1 MHTGTEEVQALA
13 LNMGRA
19 ANAVAMRLWNFASL
33 DPESTQ
39 RGISGLGNVG
49 RPCLAIWEEYTA
61 HREEIIFES
70 QMLWLHNM
78 PEEND
83 QEWKEVEEKLGIDK
97 ERWIKTRVNQS
108 FFRQIVLSNY
118 NFTCAVSGLQVPELL
133 NASHIIPWAT
143 EPTMRLAPENGLCLS
158 ALYDRCFDRGLMTID
173 TNLMIRFSKHL
184 AEQIP
189 AEPYAHFFGKYEGQA
204 LNPPARYA
212 PAPHAL
218 LYHNSSIFQN
228 P

>member
-19 ANAVAMRLWNFASL
+19 ANAVAMRLGNFASL
-33 DPESTQ
+33 DPKSTQ

-83 QEWKEVEEKLGIDK
+83 QEWKEAEEKLGIDK

-108 FFRQIVLSNY
+108 FFRQIVLSK
-118 NFTCAVSGLQVPELL
+118 LQFHL
-133 NASHIIPWAT
+133 
-143 EPTMRLAPENGLCLS
+143 
-158 ALYDRCFDRGLMTID
+158 RC
-173 TNLMIRFSKHL
+173 
-184 AEQIP
+184 
-189 AEPYAHFFGKYEGQA
+189 
-204 LNPPARYA
+204 
-212 PAPHAL
+212 
-218 LYHNSSIFQN
+218 
-228 P
+228 